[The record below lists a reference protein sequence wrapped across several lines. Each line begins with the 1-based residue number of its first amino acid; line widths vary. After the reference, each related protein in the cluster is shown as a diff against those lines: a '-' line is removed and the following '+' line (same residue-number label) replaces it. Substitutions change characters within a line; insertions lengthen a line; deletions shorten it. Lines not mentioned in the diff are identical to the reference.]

1 MRVVVGDSRMM
12 SGNFLFATGL
22 RFCVLLLSFIFVTPT
37 FAEPARR
44 VTLGIVPYSS
54 TISLFKTHKP
64 LRDYLVA
71 NFDPAVILMSST
83 SYQQFYLDGLN
94 GEFDIVS
101 TSSHF
106 VPGLMRKGYVPLVQ
120 YGTRLA
126 FTIIVRKDSGIKTVA
141 DLRGK
146 RIGRPGFLSQYYC
159 LGVEWLKHNDLY
171 QEENMVGLNSHLT
184 GLVALSNGIIDAVL
198 ATPQNIAQL
207 PLEQR
212 RQFESLDITGISFP
226 SLFYM
231 AHERLGSESIGKLHA
246 VLNAFPSSQEGERF
260 FSELTAYGGFKP
272 VTAADL
278 EELQSYGELTERILR
293 EQTNKDL
300 PD

>member
-1 MRVVVGDSRMM
+1 MMRC
-12 SGNFLFATGL
+12 NFLFRAGL
-22 RFCVLLLSFIFVTPT
+22 CFCVLLLSVIFVTPVS
-37 FAEPARR
+37 AEPAKR

-64 LRDYLVA
+64 LRDYLGA
-71 NFDPAVILMSST
+71 HFDPAVILLSST
-83 SYQQFYLDGLN
+83 SYQQFYLDGLS

-120 YGTRLA
+120 YGTRLS
-126 FTIIVRKDSGIKTVA
+126 FTIIVRKNSGIKTPA

-159 LGVEWLKHNDLY
+159 FGIDWLKRNDLY
-171 QEENMVGLNSHLT
+171 QEENMVGLTSHLT

-212 RQFESLDITGISFP
+212 QQLESLDITGISFP

-231 AHERLGSESIGKLHA
+231 AHERLGSERIARLRSA
-246 VLNAFPSSQEGERF
+246 LNAFPDSPEGKHF
-260 FSELTAYGGFKP
+260 FNELTAYGGFKP
-272 VTAADL
+272 VTAADI
-278 EELQSYGELTERILR
+278 EELQSMGELTDKILR
-293 EQTNKDL
+293 EHTNKDL
-300 PD
+300 HD